1 MSTTVESI
9 PVDPA
14 HGAQSAAYRTRL
26 VRFVALSWGFC
37 AFFPV
42 GVMYLHLLL
51 MSLAIA
57 MTPDLAGRARVLR
70 ASPILPPLLLMLT
83 WTLLTAFVGGM
94 FPDLPTR
101 LFHVFRVVLVVCLAL
116 MLTREEARHALLGL
130 LVGALFASA
139 LVAAHH
145 AWGLPDWAIW
155 RSLIAPHNNF
165 SSGNMMTMAIAAGV
179 ALCLAF
185 RPGAGNRWLALAAA
199 VVLGSTVALHAVSR
213 NAQVLLLLAPMAAIV
228 CRFRSW
234 RDVLAGSVLLAA
246 LVVLA
251 WQLSPTIERRF
262 AEITSNLH
270 TMTVESRYNTSI
282 GVRWRMD
289 EEAFAAM
296 VEQPV
301 FGQGV
306 GSWAP
311 RWTRVWAQLDQ
322 QLPLEESTRF
332 AEINNPHNDFLL
344 AGMETGVPGMLIVIW
359 LFWRLIRIGWRQR
372 NTAGSIT
379 FMMSVSIAASAMVN
393 APLRDAA
400 LGMTLLWL
408 LGASVAAHPEK
419 PID

>member
-1 MSTTVESI
+1 MKI
-9 PVDPA
+9 A
-14 HGAQSAAYRTRL
+14 ASAPPQTRL
-26 VRFVALSWGFC
+26 VRFAALSWGFC

-42 GVMYLHLLL
+42 GVMYLNLLL
-51 MSLAIA
+51 MALAIVL
-57 MTPDLAGRARVLR
+57 TPGLSDRVRVLR
-70 ASPILPPLLLMLT
+70 ASPLLSPLLLMLA
-83 WTLLTAFVGGM
+83 WTLLAALVGGM

-101 LFHVFRVVLVVCLAL
+101 VFHVFRVVLVLCLAL
-116 MLTREEARHALLGL
+116 MLTRQEARHALLGL

-139 LVAAHH
+139 LVAVHH
-145 AWGLPDWAIW
+145 AWGLPEWAIW

-179 ALCLAF
+179 AVCLAL
-185 RPGAGNRWLALAAA
+185 RPNAEDRWLAFAAA
-199 VVLGSTVALHAVSR
+199 IGLGTTVALHAVSR
-213 NAQVLLLLAPMAAIV
+213 NAQVLLVLAPMTAIV
-228 CRFRSW
+228 YRFRSW
-234 RDVLAGSVLLAA
+234 RAVLAGSVLLAT

-251 WQLSPTIERRF
+251 WHLSPTIERRF
-262 AEITSNLH
+262 AEISSNLH
-270 TMTVESRYNTSI
+270 TMTAESRYNTSI

-296 VEQPV
+296 VEHPV

-306 GSWAP
+306 GSWSP
-311 RWTRVWAQLDQ
+311 NWQRVWAQLDQ
-322 QLPLEESTRF
+322 QLPPDESTRF

-344 AGMETGVPGMLIVIW
+344 AGMETGVPGLLIVFW

-372 NTAGSIT
+372 NTAGGIT
-379 FMMSVSIAASAMVN
+379 VMMAVSIAASAMVN

-419 PID
+419 PIG